1 MVDCP
6 HFDGVHILSRV
17 LTSNYLL
24 KHVRERGGAYGVAA
38 SHGNGVKVF
47 SSYDDPHV
55 KETIE
60 QFCEGCAWLRR
71 GEYGQ
76 KDIDEARLSLFG
88 EVDAPLEPQ
97 NLGFGDVMTG
107 KTAEQ
112 RQAQRDALLDL
123 TATELD
129 EVAQKAYVCERQE
142 IRASVF
148 GTREKAK
155 EVEKDPEWV
164 VEEVKLEWSVCNKQ
178 DRSQLDCN
186 YFKILAISR

>member
-1 MVDCP
+1 M
-6 HFDGVHILSRV
+6 HILSRV

-55 KETIE
+55 TATVE

-88 EVDAPLEPQ
+88 EMDAPLEPQ
-97 NLGFGDVMTG
+97 SLGFGDVMTG

-123 TATELD
+123 TAAELG
-129 EVAQKAYVCERQE
+129 ELAQKAYACEKKEMRT
-142 IRASVF
+142 SVF

-155 EVEKDPEWV
+155 DVEKDQDWV
-164 VEEVKLEWSVCNKQ
+164 VEEVKLEWTVCNK
-178 DRSQLDCN
+178 RMIHN
-186 YFKILAISR
+186 

>member
-1 MVDCP
+1 M
-6 HFDGVHILSRV
+6 HILSRV

-55 KETIE
+55 TATVE

-88 EVDAPLEPQ
+88 EMDAPLEPQ
-97 NLGFGDVMTG
+97 SLGFGDVMTG

-123 TATELD
+123 TAAELG
-129 EVAQKAYVCERQE
+129 ELAQKAYACEKKEMRT
-142 IRASVF
+142 SVF

-155 EVEKDPEWV
+155 EVEKDSEWV
-164 VEEVKLEWSVCNKQ
+164 VEEVKLEWAVCNK
-178 DRSQLDCN
+178 RVIHN
-186 YFKILAISR
+186 